1 MDKFMANK
9 NCPVCEKSE
18 TVSSVS
24 RDNLITMQNY
34 VYRDY
39 EKARESPVGKFE
51 LRACRNCGFAYN
63 AGFDPSLMSYDENYD
78 NQVPSKIFLDYYE
91 RVARFLYD
99 KYKLENGFVIDVG
112 CGKGT
117 FLKVLCGLYPA
128 VRGLGID
135 PSYEASDSTEE
146 PKNLTFIQDVFRS
159 DYITEQPS
167 LVICRHVLEHI
178 DRPVSFLSSI
188 RTALVSSNYTET
200 PFFVEVPDLDWIIEN
215 GAFWDFCYE
224 HCNYF
229 TLESLSFA
237 LELAGFQTEEG
248 YKAFGGQYLWMRA
261 RIKPDSVSIRAN
273 ETISGKVTDYAREEE
288 KLMSAIRAKLVKLK
302 AKGSKTVVWGMAT
315 KGVVFCNL
323 IDPGKKLI
331 DYCVDINANKQN
343 CFVPHTG
350 HLISAPTV
358 LKTVNSTISVVIVMN
373 PNYVNEIKESC
384 RNLNLKATFI
394 DANGNDL

>member
-1 MDKFMANK
+1 MSNK

-18 TVSSVS
+18 TVSSVV
-24 RDNLITMQNY
+24 RNRLITMQNY

-39 EKARESPVGKFE
+39 RKARESPVGKFE
-51 LRACRNCGFAYN
+51 LRVCSDCGFAYN
-63 AGFDPSLMSYDENYD
+63 AGFDPSLMNYDENYD
-78 NQVPSKIFLDYYE
+78 NQVPSKLFLDYYE
-91 RVARFLYD
+91 RVAHFLVR
-99 KYKLENGFVIDVG
+99 KYRLENGFVIDVG

-117 FLKVLCGLYPA
+117 FLKVLCGLYPG

-135 PSYEASDSTEE
+135 PSYEASASTEE
-146 PKNLTFIQDVFRS
+146 PDNPAFIQDIFKS

-178 DRPVSFLSSI
+178 DRPVSFLSFI
-188 RTALVSSNYTET
+188 RAALVTSDYAET

-229 TLESLSFA
+229 TLESLRNA
-237 LELAGFQTEEG
+237 LELAGFQIEEG
-248 YKAFGGQYLWMRA
+248 QKAFGGQYLWMCA
-261 RIKPDSVSIRAN
+261 RIKSDRVSIRAN
-273 ETISGKVTDYAREEE
+273 ETISGKVADYAFKEK
-288 KLMSAIRAKLVKLK
+288 KLMSAIRDKLTELK
-302 AKGSKTVVWGMAT
+302 AKGGETVVWGMAT

-323 IDPGKKLI
+323 IDPRKELI
-331 DYCVDINANKQN
+331 DYCIDINANKQD

-358 LKTVNSTISVVIVMN
+358 LKTVNSANPVIIVMN
-373 PNYVNEIKESC
+373 PNYVNEIKENC
-384 RNLNLKATFI
+384 RNLNLMATFI